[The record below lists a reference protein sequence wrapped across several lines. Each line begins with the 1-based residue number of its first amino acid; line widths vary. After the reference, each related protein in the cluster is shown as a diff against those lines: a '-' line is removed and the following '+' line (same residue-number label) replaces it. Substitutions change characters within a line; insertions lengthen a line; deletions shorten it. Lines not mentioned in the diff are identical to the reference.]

1 MEKYVSQSF
10 DKNYATAWSADQGA
24 FSYQLA
30 NNLVAYLKKN
40 NLTVKSCLDVCCG
53 TGEFLNYLS
62 KQGITGAGTEVAK
75 SMIEFSSTKYPT
87 MNFTYTKEIFDFK
100 PKAKFDL
107 VTCNHDVINMIEKFS
122 GWQEMFKNAHACL
135 SKNGIFMF
143 DYYTKNKLENWNEVS
158 FEESDTID
166 HVRSIK
172 KGMDNKCIINEVYY
186 MKNNEGLYAKT
197 FDIVVDAY
205 FENNEI
211 VNALKKAGFKT
222 VELCDFSLAPVPN
235 PDARNRVHVIAKK

>member
-1 MEKYVSQSF
+1 
-10 DKNYATAWSADQGA
+10 
-24 FSYQLA
+24 
-30 NNLVAYLKKN
+30 
-40 NLTVKSCLDVCCG
+40 
-53 TGEFLNYLS
+53 
-62 KQGITGAGTEVAK
+62 
-75 SMIEFSSTKYPT
+75 
-87 MNFTYTKEIFDFK
+87 
-100 PKAKFDL
+100 
-107 VTCNHDVINMIEKFS
+107 
-122 GWQEMFKNAHACL
+122 MFKNAHSCL